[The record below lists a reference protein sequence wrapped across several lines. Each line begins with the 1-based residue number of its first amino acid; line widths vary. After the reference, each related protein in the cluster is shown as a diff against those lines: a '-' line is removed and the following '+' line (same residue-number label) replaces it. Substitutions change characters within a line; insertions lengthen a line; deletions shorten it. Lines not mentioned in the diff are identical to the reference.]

1 MALKVKNDVGEK
13 SLFLLPKCVFAV
25 KRFCGSTT
33 LKKGPLLHVCA
44 RRIRLFDPKLMQI
57 ILLQRYDHE
66 DVSGYSC

>member
-1 MALKVKNDVGEK
+1 MALKVKSDVGEK

-44 RRIRLFDPKLMQI
+44 RRIRLLDPKLTRI
-57 ILLQRYDHE
+57 ISLQSYDHK
-66 DVSGYSC
+66 DVSEYPH